1 MTADKIKQI
10 IQFMDLLL
18 EDTSVPKN
26 IRKAIAE
33 AKSKLLTNDEFVVRA
48 SSAIYSLNEVSED
61 INMPMHARTQIW
73 SIVSMLET
81 IRSEEQ

>member
-1 MTADKIKQI
+1 MTEDKIKQI

-26 IRKAIAE
+26 IRKAISE
-33 AKSKLLTNDEFVVRA
+33 AKSKLLTNDDLVVRA
-48 SSAIYSLNEVSED
+48 SSAIYSLNEVGED

-73 SIVSMLET
+73 SIVSLLET
-81 IRSEEQ
+81 IRGE

>member
-26 IRKAIAE
+26 IRRAIAE
-33 AKSKLLTNDEFVVRA
+33 AKSKLLTNDEFVVRS
-48 SSAIYSLNEVSED
+48 SSAIYALNEVSED

>member
-1 MTADKIKQI
+1 MTEDKLKQI

-26 IRKAIAE
+26 IRKAISE
-33 AKSKLLTNDEFVVRA
+33 AKSKLLTQDELVVRA
-48 SSAIYSLNEVSED
+48 SSAIYALNEVSED

-73 SIVSMLET
+73 SIVSLLET
-81 IRSEEQ
+81 IRGE

>member
-1 MTADKIKQI
+1 MTEDKIKQI

-26 IRKAIAE
+26 IRKAISE
-33 AKSKLLTNDEFVVRA
+33 AKSKLLTKDEMVVRA
-48 SSAIYSLNEVSED
+48 SSAIYSLNEVGED

-81 IRSEEQ
+81 IRGE

>member
-1 MTADKIKQI
+1 MTEDKLKQI

-26 IRKAIAE
+26 IRKAISE
-33 AKSKLLTNDEFVVRA
+33 AKSKLLTQDELVVRA

-73 SIVSMLET
+73 SIVSLLET
-81 IRSEEQ
+81 IRGE